1 MVKEMKYDK
10 RTTND
15 LQNSIQRPKDRA
27 TRSQLK
33 SGGDQMCPR
42 RESISCLS

>member
-15 LQNSIQRPKDRA
+15 LQNSIQRTKDRA

-33 SGGDQMCPR
+33 SGGD
-42 RESISCLS
+42 